1 MKHIAAFKNPEFYSK
16 QAMRISTYNIPRIIC
31 RADFTD
37 EYLAMPRGCEDA
49 IINMLY
55 SLKIDYEIV
64 DNTNHGKPI
73 GVTFKGKERDE
84 QLDAINAL
92 MPFSNGVLSATTAF
106 GKTVTAAAL
115 IARRKTNTL
124 ILVHS
129 KALLMQWHERLSE
142 FLDIDF
148 HRR

>member
-1 MKHIAAFKNPEFYSK
+1 
-16 QAMRISTYNIPRIIC
+16 
-31 RADFTD
+31 
-37 EYLAMPRGCEDA
+37 
-49 IINMLY
+49 
-55 SLKIDYEIV
+55 
-64 DNTNHGKPI
+64 
-73 GVTFKGKERDE
+73 
-84 QLDAINAL
+84 

-148 HRR
+148 TEDEISKKRGRKKAFSPVGVLILPLTRCMVLLI

>member
-1 MKHIAAFKNPEFYSK
+1 M
-16 QAMRISTYNIPRIIC
+16 
-31 RADFTD
+31 
-37 EYLAMPRGCEDA
+37 
-49 IINMLY
+49 
-55 SLKIDYEIV
+55 
-64 DNTNHGKPI
+64 
-73 GVTFKGKERDE
+73 
-84 QLDAINAL
+84 DAINAL
-92 MPFSNGVLSATTAF
+92 MTFSNGVLSATTAF

-148 HRR
+148 TGDEISKKRGRKKAFSPVGCLDSTSNTLHSVIDIALMQSCFENDEVKPFVKGYGLSLIHI

>member
-1 MKHIAAFKNPEFYSK
+1 
-16 QAMRISTYNIPRIIC
+16 
-31 RADFTD
+31 
-37 EYLAMPRGCEDA
+37 MPRGCEDA

-142 FLDIDF
+142 FLDIDI
-148 HRR
+148 HREDGTQRIQGRADSADQCGGQYGQYQPHHAYRK